1 MLDRDIGKHFEDSAG
16 LYSLLV
22 PLGNFPP
29 EESIKLLQSM
39 RNECVYALE
48 QLSSQRNFVD
58 GCKYI
63 MDMLNK
69 EADYVYLPFLEEHIY
84 PRLVPSCRNRQF
96 VYHLLELIVKEKES
110 KIDSLGV
117 SSNLKVYKQLDRLA
131 SYYDQRRVEYQLV
144 DDR

>member
-1 MLDRDIGKHFEDSAG
+1 MSDRNIEKHFVDKDEE

-22 PLGNFPP
+22 PLGSIPQ
-29 EESIKLLQSM
+29 ETAIKLLNTM

-48 QLSSQRNFVD
+48 QLPSQRNFVD

-96 VYHLLELIVKEKES
+96 VYHLLDLIVKEKES
-110 KIDSLGV
+110 KTDVLGI
-117 SSNLKVYKQLDRLA
+117 SSNLKVYKHLDRLVP
-131 SYYDQRRVEYQLV
+131 YHTHTRVDYQLV
-144 DDR
+144 DD